1 MPFGPSGWPII
12 TPSSRV
18 RFAAAADSV
27 HPPTNLGVRSSNL
40 FGRTTLSPKAPV
52 AQLDR
57 APDFEFGGQGF
68 ESLPAHHY
76 FKGLSGIDRS
86 PAAAN
91 SPLVR
96 YHQRAKFKTQFRVFA
111 AQFLVV

>member
-1 MPFGPSGWPII
+1 MAKHR
-12 TPSSRV
+12 SRN
-18 RFAAAADSV
+18 DLEI
-27 HPPTNLGVRSSNL
+27 PPEQNYES
-40 FGRTTLSPKAPV
+40 
-52 AQLDR
+52 
-57 APDFEFGGQGF
+57 GGQGF

-96 YHQRAKFKTQFRVFA
+96 YHQRAKFKTHNQFRVFA